1 MRRND
6 EAEEKIEH
14 VYFRPPSDASNG
26 EVKYFRSHQVLD
38 LLKDITKTWRGMDDV
53 LRMWDV
59 YFTCLDL
66 QEDLTAEGATIS
78 SVEELETEAKKR
90 RPAVAHY

>member
-1 MRRND
+1 
-6 EAEEKIEH
+6 
-14 VYFRPPSDASNG
+14 
-26 EVKYFRSHQVLD
+26 
-38 LLKDITKTWRGMDDV
+38 MDDL

-66 QEDLTAEGATIS
+66 QEDFTAEGVTIS